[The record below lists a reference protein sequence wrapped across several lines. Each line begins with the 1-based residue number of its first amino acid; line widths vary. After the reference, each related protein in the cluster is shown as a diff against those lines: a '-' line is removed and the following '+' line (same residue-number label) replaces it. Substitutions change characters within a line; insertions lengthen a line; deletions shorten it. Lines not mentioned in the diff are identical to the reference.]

1 MEKTHTDV
9 RVQKVNLCK
18 LLSAR
23 IYKRLLH
30 KGKTNSCISDQV
42 LDPGMVT
49 I

>member
-9 RVQKVNLCK
+9 RVQKVNFCK

-23 IYKRLLH
+23 IFKRLLL
-30 KGKTNSCISDQV
+30 KGKTESCTNDQV

>member
-9 RVQKVNLCK
+9 RVQKVNFCK

-30 KGKTNSCISDQV
+30 KGKTNSCTNDQV